1 MNNSEIFK
9 LIEHLRYFGVFIGA
23 FFEGPATGL
32 LAGFLVKTSYLNF
45 TLAFLAHAIG
55 DFLADIVYFSIGYFS
70 KGKMG
75 RIKKFFK
82 ITDGKSEQMS
92 KLLRTHPNK
101 IIITG
106 KLTHAFGLPVLI
118 SMGLHHYSFPK
129 FLFFNLIATLIKS
142 FAILY
147 LGYYLA
153 DMWIKAETIFAYVGI
168 IGIILLIVGFIYFLA
183 KKTTKEEKL

>member
-9 LIEHLRYFGVFIGA
+9 LIEELRYLGVFLGA

-32 LAGFLVKTSYLNF
+32 IAGFLTKTSYLNF
-45 TLAFLAHAIG
+45 TLAFLTHSLG
-55 DFLADIVYFSIGYFS
+55 DFLADIVYFSIGYFA
-70 KGKMG
+70 KGK
-75 RIKKFFK
+75 IKFFK
-82 ITDGKSEQMS
+82 ISKEKSEKIS
-92 KLLRTHPNK
+92 KLLKAHPNK

-118 SMGLHHYSFPK
+118 AMGMQHYSFPK

-147 LGYYLA
+147 LGNFLA
-153 DMWIKAETIFAYVGI
+153 DMWVQAENIFTYIGL
-168 IGIILLIVGFIYFLA
+168 IGITLLVIGGIYFFA
-183 KKTTKEEKL
+183 KKEKI

>member
-1 MNNSEIFK
+1 MNNQEIFNI
-9 LIEHLRYFGVFIGA
+9 IEHLRYFGVFIGA
-23 FFEGPATGL
+23 FFEGPATAL
-32 LAGFLVKTSYLNF
+32 IAGFLVKTSYLNF
-45 TLAFLAHAIG
+45 TLAFLVHAIG

-82 ITDGKSEQMS
+82 ITDEKSDQMT

-153 DMWIKAETIFAYVGI
+153 DMWVQAENIFTYVGLF
-168 IGIILLIVGFIYFLA
+168 GIILLIIGVIYFLA
-183 KKTTKEEKL
+183 KKTTKIENI